1 MINSFN
7 KFSFFLKRDL
17 GIKLF
22 NLGIFFLPSA
32 VLIGSIFLLVSLI
45 IATYKKRQTF
55 FKDKWNYPLFLASG
69 LMLLSSLKNTISPS
83 LTEVPDWHVSYS
95 WISIVNWIPLFVCFW
110 GFQEYLKT
118 EKERELF
125 AKSLLFGTIPVIVS
139 CIGQYLFKWEGPLE
153 LFDGL
158 IIWFLKPVG
167 NDGLSGLFSNQNTA
181 GFWLTTV
188 FPFSI
193 LLVLNQENSS
203 RKKIFTSII
212 SFIIFYLTLLTNSR
226 NALVGLILSISILL
240 GFKFIL
246 IFTITLLIISPI
258 YIFSINYFPEQLQ
271 INLKSFV
278 PIHLI
283 YKITRF
289 DLSNILS
296 YPRIEIA
303 AKALKMISIKPI
315 LGWGAA
321 TFPFA
326 YLIYSGTYEA
336 QHAHNLFIHLAYEFG
351 LPLSFILLS
360 MIILLFIKT
369 LKKIKI
375 SNKNLNNLVNKS
387 WITSC
392 FIGSLFHLS
401 DITYYDLRV
410 SLLLWTLFA
419 GLKCIA
425 SEKVGFKYPQ

>member
-1 MINSFN
+1 
-7 KFSFFLKRDL
+7 KRDL

-167 NDGLSGLFSNQNTA
+167 SDGLSGLFSNQNTA

-303 AKALKMISIKPI
+303 AK
-315 LGWGAA
+315 
-321 TFPFA
+321 
-326 YLIYSGTYEA
+326 
-336 QHAHNLFIHLAYEFG
+336 
-351 LPLSFILLS
+351 
-360 MIILLFIKT
+360 
-369 LKKIKI
+369 
-375 SNKNLNNLVNKS
+375 
-387 WITSC
+387 
-392 FIGSLFHLS
+392 
-401 DITYYDLRV
+401 
-410 SLLLWTLFA
+410 
-419 GLKCIA
+419 
-425 SEKVGFKYPQ
+425 